1 MLLTLSFDIYK
12 PVTCLIILQEA
23 SGFVILCGLFARC
36 QPTRSA
42 VQIIEDEFRYL
53 QFTDAVKYHGIA
65 ILPATLWK
73 TFTGGV
79 KNRFCSC
86 SGREYIIANVEYGSE
101 GCMHG

>member
-1 MLLTLSFDIYK
+1 MLLTLSFDK
-12 PVTCLIILQEA
+12 DNPVTCLIILQEA
-23 SGFVILCGLFARC
+23 SGFVILRGLFARC

-73 TFTGGV
+73 TFTSGV
-79 KNRFCSC
+79 KNRFYSC
-86 SGREYIIANVEYGSE
+86 SGRKYIIANVDYGTE

>member
-23 SGFVILCGLFARC
+23 SGFVILCGLFARSK
-36 QPTRSA
+36 PTRRA
-42 VQIIEDEFRYL
+42 VQIIGDEFRYL

-65 ILPATLWK
+65 ILRATLWK